1 MTQRIEKLRAQLE
14 AAGGDAFFS
23 LSAPANQ
30 YLSGFTGSTSALVI
44 TPAEAFFLCDF
55 RYTEQ
60 AAGQVA
66 EFEIDEV
73 TASLPMR
80 TGERLAR
87 LNAGTVMYDPDV
99 LSVADLHKIEAAFEG
114 TLQPAPDILS
124 ALRRIK
130 SADEI
135 AAIRRASALAEGVL
149 ADLLDELTVGLPERE
164 LAARFEY
171 EFKRRGASG
180 ASFPPIVLYGPRSS
194 LPHGAP
200 GDTPLQPG
208 DVVLLDFGCRLD
220 GYCSDLTRTYAFGT
234 IPPLWFE
241 GTYELVLTA
250 QRIALEAACPGMP
263 ARELDAIARS
273 LIEDAGHGE
282 HFGHGL
288 GHGVGLEIHEAPR
301 LNRESDT
308 ILEPGMVITI
318 EPGVYLPGKGG
329 VRIEDL
335 VVITEN
341 GCEMLSAAPK
351 ELRVIEA

>member
-1 MTQRIEKLRAQLE
+1 MTERIEKLRAQLE

-44 TPAEAFFLCDF
+44 TPAEALFLCDF

-66 EFEIDEV
+66 GFEIDEV
-73 TASLPMR
+73 TGSLPTR

-87 LNAGTVMYDPDV
+87 LNARTAVYDPGV
-99 LSVADLHKIEAAFEG
+99 LSVADLHEIETAFGG
-114 TLQPAPDILS
+114 TLHADPGIVS
-124 ALRRIK
+124 SLRRVK

-149 ADLLDELTVGLPERE
+149 TDLLDELTAGLPERE

-180 ASFPPIVLYGPRSS
+180 ASFSPSALFGPRSS

-200 GDTPLQPG
+200 GGTPLQPG

-250 QRIALEAACPGMP
+250 QRIALEAAGPGMP

-288 GHGVGLEIHEAPR
+288 GHGVGVEIHEAPR

-329 VRIEDL
+329 IRIEDL
-335 VVITEN
+335 AVVTED
-341 GCEMLSAAPK
+341 GCEVLSTAPK